1 MEKIF
6 RDGRLTKKIY
16 PITYDLAFIIDGITE
31 YSGST
36 IITIQFSEETDVFAL
51 HSKNITVIQ
60 IKLDDIDVKYE
71 YDEKNEL
78 VIIKSDKIIDIGKRI
93 ITIVFKGKIN
103 TDAKGLYVSKYMQD
117 EKEHHLFAT
126 QFESTDARCMF
137 PCFDEPDK
145 KAMFKMTVIHKKG
158 LTVLSNTSTDKIEK
172 LNDENTITTFK
183 QTVIMSSYL
192 VALVIGEFEYIEK
205 ITDSECVIRVYGL
218 KKYKYKMDFALT
230 ISKKVVQ
237 WFEKWFG
244 IKYALDK
251 IDLIGIPDFNAGA
264 MENWGLITFRPE
276 LLYCGNDIEFMDKKD
291 IVVTIIHEIA
301 HQWFGNLVTM
311 EWWTYLWLNESMA
324 TYFGWFVAD
333 ILFPEWNI
341 WDIFIDNEYK
351 YALNLDSLKSSHPI
365 EVPIKNSN
373 EINQIFDGISYAKGA
388 CLIRCLVNILG
399 GDEFR
404 KGMQLYMRKN
414 IFKNT
419 KSINLWN
426 SFSPSIDKI
435 MSSWLSQTG
444 YPLLIIEKN
453 INSDKKMEI
462 KLTQQKFL
470 KSGKTDDTLWIIP
483 LNICFDD
490 GSNEDINI
498 ENFEYIFTYDVIQ
511 NFVINPFRY
520 SFCRVLY
527 KYDIDITNYLPRI
540 QKQIID
546 DSFACSFAG
555 LHDIN
560 ISFNLIKSVEL
571 KCDYNILNS
580 VITNITAVFSIMKH
594 DDIFIKKYKTYVY
607 KYFID
612 KIKKIFDILTFQD
625 VYDEEIN
632 DVNCR
637 IIIIKFLVSFDDETI
652 KLKAFELFNKKE
664 YKYILPIIGKYAS
677 KSYFDKLIELMDTS
691 DDPQIKDLVLDGLG
705 NTTNL
710 KIINILL
717 DKFILNNLRH
727 QDKHHILFIMANNEL
742 SRKQTYEFIKLN
754 WLKFDYKVGSAQ
766 LSSLIKALGQCVKSI
781 DELNDFIKFMADK
794 LNDGIKMIYEQCI
807 ERIQNDMNTMIHLQ
821 KLIMV

>member
-1 MEKIF
+1 MTEILI
-6 RDGRLTKKIY
+6 DGRLTKKIY
-16 PITYDLAFIIDGITE
+16 PILYDLAFIIDDITN
-31 YSGST
+31 YTGSS
-36 IITIQFSEETDVFAL
+36 IITIQFSKSTNIFAI
-51 HSKNITVIQ
+51 HSKNIKIIQ
-60 IKLDDIDVKYE
+60 IQLDDIDVKYE
-71 YDEKNEL
+71 YDDKNEL
-78 VIIKSDKIIDIGKRI
+78 LVIKSKKIIDIGKRI
-93 ITIVFKGKIN
+93 LTIVFKGQIN
-103 TDAKGLYVSKYMQD
+103 TDAKGLYVSKYIQD

-145 KAMFKMTVIHKKG
+145 KAIFKMTVIHKKG
-158 LTVLSNTSTDKIEK
+158 LTVLSNTSADKVIAHEDKI
-172 LNDENTITTFK
+172 ITTFK

-205 ITDSECVIRVYGL
+205 ITDSNCVIRVYGL
-218 KKYKYKMDFALT
+218 KKYKHKMDFALS

-251 IDLIGIPDFNAGA
+251 MDLIGIPDFNAGA

-311 EWWTYLWLNESMA
+311 EWWSYLWLNESMA

-399 GDEFR
+399 SDKFR
-404 KGMQLYMRKN
+404 AGMQLYIKQN

-419 KSINLWN
+419 KSIDLWN
-426 SFSPSIDKI
+426 SFGNNIDKI
-435 MSSWLSQTG
+435 MNSWLSQTG
-444 YPLLIIEKN
+444 YPLLIIERN
-453 INSDKKMEI
+453 IHDKKMEI
-462 KLTQQKFL
+462 KVTQQKFL
-470 KSGKTDDTLWIIP
+470 KSGKTDDTLWIVP

-490 GSNEDINI
+490 GTNEDINI
-498 ENFEYIFTYDVIQ
+498 ENVEYIFTYNVIQ
-511 NFVINPFRY
+511 NFIINPFRY

-527 KYDIDITNYLPRI
+527 KYDVDITNYLPRI

-546 DSFACSFAG
+546 DSFVCSLAG
-555 LHDIN
+555 LHNIN
-560 ISFNLIKSVEL
+560 SSFDLIKNIVLE
-571 KCDYNILNS
+571 CNYNTLNS
-580 VITNITAVFSIMKH
+580 VITNIIVIYNIMKH
-594 DDIFIKKYKTYVY
+594 DIVFIKDYKNYIN
-607 KYFID
+607 KYFSD
-612 KIKKIFDILTFQD
+612 KIKKLFDVLTLQD
-625 VYDEEIN
+625 IYNEEIN
-632 DVNCR
+632 DINCR
-637 IIIIKFLVSFDDETI
+637 TTIIKFLTLFDDETI
-652 KLKAFELFNKKE
+652 KIKAFELFNKKE
-664 YKYILPIIGKYAS
+664 YKYILPIIGKYSS
-677 KSYFDKLIELMDTS
+677 KDYFNKLVNLMETT

-705 NTTNL
+705 NTSNL
-710 KIINILL
+710 EIVNILL
-717 DKFILNNLRH
+717 DKFILTKLRH
-727 QDKHHILFIMANNEL
+727 QDKHHILFIMASNEV
-742 SRKQTYEFIKLN
+742 SRKLTYNFIKMN
-754 WLKFDYKVGSAQ
+754 WLSFDYKVGSAQ
-766 LSSLIKALGQCVKSI
+766 LSSLIKALGQCVKST
-781 DELNDFIKFMADK
+781 DELNDFIKFMSDK
-794 LNDGIKMIYEQCI
+794 LNDGTKMIYEQCV
-807 ERIQNDMNTMIHLQ
+807 ERIQNDMNAITHIQ
-821 KLIMV
+821 KLIME